1 MDISRR
7 GFLKTGI
14 VGGLFSAL
22 ASRSASAEPRV
33 KYVPLKSSYRELTN
47 PISDLREYY
56 DVLVIGSGYGG
67 SISAARLA
75 GTCRLAVIERGPE
88 RPPGSFVEKFN
99 QVRRDI
105 RCARHPLGLFEIH
118 ANHEMDV
125 LNGNGLGGTSLINA
139 GAMVRPDRDT
149 FRSPHW
155 PAAIVE
161 EVQSGAFEKYYSRV
175 KQVLQGQAYNSE
187 RLQSA
192 KVRAQEY
199 AADKLG
205 VNLIY
210 PPIAVNLYG
219 QQRQQ
224 QGVTQPRCIECGN
237 CCSGCNTGA
246 KNTLNMNYL
255 PLAKNQG
262 AEIYTQMEV
271 LWIEKLDRGYKVHC
285 LYVSKNGERVRKSII
300 AGKVI
305 LSAGT
310 MGSSRVLLVS
320 QEQGLSLSGQLGKRF
335 SGNGDVLGL
344 SFNTAYRTNAIGFSS
359 ASKIRVDMKPGAVIY
374 SIADYRNRK
383 NLFDRFIIE
392 EGTFPGAFAIP
403 LRLAMG
409 VAKWKISAARYLR
422 VARDIVLS
430 KDIEKGALNYSMVYL
445 GMGHDRADGK
455 LKLDRKG
462 RIRVIW
468 PEVKSDPIY
477 PTIDRAMK
485 RQSEA
490 LGGNFVMNP
499 RTLLI
504 NGKNLV
510 TVHPLGG
517 CVMADSVKDGVVNQ
531 WGQVYQADGTLH
543 EGLYVLD
550 GSIVPTALGVNPLLT
565 ISALAERAVE
575 RIRNQI

>member
-1 MDISRR
+1 MDSSRR
-7 GFLKTGI
+7 DFLKTGFI
-14 VGGLFSAL
+14 GGLLTAFAP
-22 ASRSASAEPRV
+22 RSASAEPRV
-33 KYVPLKSSYRELTN
+33 KYSPVKISYRRLAN
-47 PISDLREYY
+47 PISDLRESY

-67 SISAARLA
+67 SVSAARLA
-75 GTCRLAVIERGPE
+75 GSCRLAVLERGPE
-88 RPPGSFVEKFN
+88 RPPGSFVEKF
-99 QVRRDI
+99 QEVRRDI

-139 GAMVRPDRDT
+139 GAMVRPDRET
-149 FRSPHW
+149 FRSPEW
-155 PAAIVE
+155 PVGIVDE
-161 EVQSGAFEKYYSRV
+161 IQTGQFEKYYSRV
-175 KQVLQGQAYNSE
+175 KSMLQGQAYDSE
-187 RLQSA
+187 RMDSA
-192 KVRAQEY
+192 KVRAHEF
-199 AADKLG
+199 ASARLG
-205 VNLIY
+205 VDVKY

-219 QQRQQ
+219 EQIQQR
-224 QGVTQPRCIECGN
+224 GVTQPQCIECGN

-255 PLAKNQG
+255 PLAKIQG
-262 AEIYTQMEV
+262 AEIYTQIEV

-285 LYVSKNGERVRKSII
+285 LYISENGERTRKGIF
-300 AGKVI
+300 AEKVI

-310 MGSSRVLLVS
+310 MGSSRVLLIS
-320 QEQGLSLSGQLGKRF
+320 REQGLSLSSQLGKRF

-344 SFNTAYRTNAIGFSS
+344 SFNTSYRTNAIGFSS
-359 ASKIRVDMKPGAVIY
+359 ASKIRTDMKPGAVIY
-374 SIADYRNRK
+374 SMADYRHRK

-392 EGTFPGAFAIP
+392 EGTFPGAFTIP

-485 RQSEA
+485 KQSEA

-499 RTLLI
+499 RTLFI

-517 CVMADSVKDGVVNQ
+517 CVMADSVKNGVVNQ
-531 WGQVYQADGTLH
+531 WGQVYQADGSLH

-575 RIRNQI
+575 RIRNQT